1 MGLRDLIQPGR
12 AAVLRAEQEL
22 TAERIARGL
31 MQPDMRRQLTASET
45 FPLAASSFTT
55 GGFAVDI
62 YSAYTSDVPRD
73 LAMSVPGI
81 LRGVTLIATTIA
93 GLPLE
98 RVDAAGQRVDLGW
111 LDQPEAARPRFSTI
125 NDTVID
131 LILDGRSYWLV
142 HERDGRGAPRF
153 GGCEYIA
160 LTRVGD
166 VSLANGGSTI
176 TVDGEPVDPRDVI
189 GFSGWHDGIR
199 RHGSRIIRTAVALEA
214 AAKRYADT
222 PMPAQVLV
230 NTSGYELSD
239 TEIDTLITDYKGA
252 RNQEGVG
259 YVNAGVKPETIGFD
273 AAQLQLVE
281 ARQFTNTQLANL
293 LGLPA
298 QYIAGAASSSG
309 GTVTYQNITQDS
321 RALIDYGIKAPIG
334 AVESRLS
341 MSDTLGSAW
350 DNQVTPRGT
359 RIRVNLDG
367 LLRGNSLER
376 AQLYAQLIPLGVLT
390 VDEARAMEDLAPV
403 GRTPA

>member
-1 MGLRDLIQPGR
+1 VGLWPSRAT
-12 AAVLRAEQEL
+12 AAVAD
-22 TAERIARGL
+22 TAAL
-31 MQPDMRRQLTASET
+31 LTASET
-45 FPLAASSFTT
+45 YPVATPSFMT

-62 YSAYTSDVPRD
+62 YSAYTSEVPRD
-73 LAMSVPGI
+73 LCLSVPGV

-98 RVDAAGQRVDLGW
+98 RVDSAGQRVDLGW
-111 LDQPEAARPRFSTI
+111 LEQPEAARPRFSTI
-125 NDTVID
+125 NDTIVD
-131 LILDGRSYWLV
+131 LILDGRAYWRI
-142 HERDGRGAPRF
+142 HERDSQGAPRF
-153 GGCEYIA
+153 GGCEYVA
-160 LTRVGD
+160 MSRVGD
-166 VSLANGGSTI
+166 LPLANGGHTI
-176 TVDGEPVDPRDVI
+176 TVDGQPVDPRDVI

-222 PMPAQVLV
+222 PLPNVTLV
-230 NTSGYELSD
+230 NTSGYVLND
-239 TEIDTLITDYKGA
+239 TEIDALIQDYKAA

-259 YVNAGVKPETIGFD
+259 YVNAGVDPKVIGWD

-341 MSDTLGSAW
+341 MSDTLGAAW
-350 DNQVTPRGT
+350 ANQVTPRGT
-359 RIRVNLDG
+359 RVRVSLDG
-367 LLRGNSLER
+367 LLRGSPLER

-390 VDEARAMEDLAPV
+390 VDEAREMEDLTPT
-403 GRTPA
+403 GRPPS